1 MATADSHLPTGPAD
15 LGWAAHLLAS
25 AIEEADNGRVK
36 DALANAARRLGE
48 VVGQD
53 VRSCAEAR
61 EGFDARIAEVED
73 VLRAYGFEP
82 HRQGDEVRLRR
93 CPFQVL
99 AQAHMVLVCGANLA
113 FFDGLVLALDASAVD
128 VRLDPAPGRCCV
140 VLATAGTYPRY
151 AGG

>member
-1 MATADSHLPTGPAD
+1 MVPGNSDLPSAPAD

-48 VVGQD
+48 VIGQE
-53 VRSCAEAR
+53 VRSRAEAR
-61 EGFDARIAEVED
+61 EGFDTRIAEVED

-82 HRQGDEVRLRR
+82 DRQGEEVRLSR
-93 CPFQVL
+93 CPFHVL
-99 AQAHMVLVCGANLA
+99 AQAHMVLVCGANVA
-113 FFDGLVLALDASAVD
+113 FFDGLVLALEASGVD

-140 VLATAGTYPRY
+140 VLAATGTYPQY